1 MASEEIDGKIREI
14 LHSAKDNEQEY
25 RGNNC
30 KTLGDTV
37 ISLEAKKSRHALGI
51 CSSNKKDFQPICDA
65 IGVELAVPDYSRSRM
80 PGTKL

>member
-1 MASEEIDGKIREI
+1 MGSQEIDGKIREI

-65 IGVELAVPDYSRSRM
+65 IGVELAVPDYSRSQM
-80 PGTKL
+80 PGSKL